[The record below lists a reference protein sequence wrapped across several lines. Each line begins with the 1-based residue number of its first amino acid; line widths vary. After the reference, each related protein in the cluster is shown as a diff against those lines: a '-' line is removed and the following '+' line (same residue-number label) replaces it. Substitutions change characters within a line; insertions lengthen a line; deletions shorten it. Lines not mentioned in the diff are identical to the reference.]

1 MEFRGTGGGQR
12 NGIISN
18 TRSHYF
24 QLVVFLL
31 TSLVLLSLKN
41 ADAYAFKPLVLPE
54 DLLPALPHSIS
65 WPLLRTFH
73 SAVDLLPK
81 FVGGV
86 KSENDNVTWKGA
98 CFYDNEAW
106 FEFLDPPEEG
116 KRGGGVV
123 HIKVK
128 LFLPFLYVLELDF
141 FFFCCCC
148 CQFNPLCE

>member
-1 MEFRGTGGGQR
+1 MELRGGQR
-12 NGIISN
+12 TEILSN
-18 TRSHYF
+18 MRSRYF
-24 QLVVFLL
+24 QLI
-31 TSLVLLSLKN
+31 LVCLSLTN
-41 ADAYAFKPLVLPE
+41 AHAYAFKPLVLPQ

-65 WPLLRTFH
+65 WPVLRTFH

-106 FEFLDPPEEG
+106 FEFLDSPEEG

-128 LFLPFLYVLELDF
+128 LFLPFSVHLNLN
-141 FFFCCCC
+141 CSCS
-148 CQFNPLCE
+148 QFNLFCE